1 MKTKSTTRAPR
12 ETVNSR
18 EEAVQQ
24 FIVAANKHLTD
35 RPDRPESERKV
46 WAEKTADTYIK
57 RGIIAILSNSN
68 ATKAS

>member
-1 MKTKSTTRAPR
+1 MKTKSTPRAPR

-35 RPDRPESERKV
+35 RPESERKA

-57 RGIIAILSNSN
+57 RGIIAILSN